1 MVVLVTMLNGRISF
15 QSPVLLTPVFLV
27 ILIFDYCYYIL
38 LYYILSIVTIF
49 ITMIIIIIAIID
61 ILFQEQRT
69 IALVYLICYLSLN
82 LNYVNWD
89 LIIFL
94 NVMTADFSDI
104 LSLRSK
110 TYLKCLSKRPP

>member
-1 MVVLVTMLNGRISF
+1 MVVLVTMLNGRILF
-15 QSPVLLTPVFLV
+15 QSPVLLTPVFL

-38 LYYILSIVTIF
+38 LYNILSIVTIF
-49 ITMIIIIIAIID
+49 ITMIIIIVAIID

-82 LNYVNWD
+82 LNYVNWE

-110 TYLKCLSKRPP
+110 T

>member
-1 MVVLVTMLNGRISF
+1 MVVLVTMLNGRILF
-15 QSPVLLTPVFLV
+15 QSPVLLTPVFL

-49 ITMIIIIIAIID
+49 ITMIIIIVAIID

-82 LNYVNWD
+82 LNYVNWE

>member
-1 MVVLVTMLNGRISF
+1 MVVLVTMLNGRILF
-15 QSPVLLTPVFLV
+15 QFPVLLTPVFL

-49 ITMIIIIIAIID
+49 ITMIIIIVAIID

-82 LNYVNWD
+82 LNYVNWE

-94 NVMTADFSDI
+94 NVMTAGFSDI